1 MLFLDFLF
9 NLCIINSHHCAT
21 PQFFLHILK
30 YKFIYHSILSITI
43 FIYVSMNFFWPNGF
57 LLTLTER
64 KTLRFG
70 RMTTDQIFGQSG
82 FDWMTIDL
90 MSLMFID
97 WKSSQLGYDYLI
109 EMRFYLALQNIP
121 FSINQNLVNVQ
132 FNNSPYFLFN

>member
-1 MLFLDFLF
+1 
-9 NLCIINSHHCAT
+9 
-21 PQFFLHILK
+21 
-30 YKFIYHSILSITI
+30 
-43 FIYVSMNFFWPNGF
+43 MNFFWPNGF

-64 KTLRFG
+64 KTLRFD

-109 EMRFYLALQNIP
+109 EMHFYLALQNIP

>member
-1 MLFLDFLF
+1 MLPP
-9 NLCIINSHHCAT
+9 I
-21 PQFFLHILK
+21 FLHILK

-64 KTLRFG
+64 KTLRFD
-70 RMTTDQIFGQSG
+70 RMTTDQIFVQSG

>member
-1 MLFLDFLF
+1 
-9 NLCIINSHHCAT
+9 
-21 PQFFLHILK
+21 
-30 YKFIYHSILSITI
+30 
-43 FIYVSMNFFWPNGF
+43 
-57 LLTLTER
+57 
-64 KTLRFG
+64 
-70 RMTTDQIFGQSG
+70 MTTDQIFGQSG

-109 EMRFYLALQNIP
+109 EMHFYLALQNIP